1 MFSWDDF
8 LKRDDIVGGMITV
21 RYKNQSDDRARTYR
35 GIILGVSKVDERVVF
50 VTEQNQKEAV
60 SNGTIIWEG
69 VDSLPNSSFDM
80 NGKRYGDYSPQFEDG
95 DIWAIVYP
103 KYDPRIPARQ

>member
-35 GIILGVSKVDERVVF
+35 GIILGVSKVDESVVF
-50 VTEQNQKEAV
+50 ATERNQMEVVTNGSV
-60 SNGTIIWEG
+60 SWTDVDSIPNNSFG
-69 VDSLPNSSFDM
+69 VDSKNF
-80 NGKRYGDYSPQFEDG
+80 GDKVPQFEYEDL
-95 DIWAIVYP
+95 WAIVFP
-103 KYDPRIPARQ
+103 SDDPRAHAKQ